1 MIYRKYFDFAMICLL
16 LSVNVP
22 STSSVSCENMVRLA
36 DLQDIIKNQTKLIL
50 EQRQLNDDQ
59 RKVIEDQRKVVE
71 DQQKMIENQTRLNE
85 DLQKRFQHVT
95 TGKI

>member
-1 MIYRKYFDFAMICLL
+1 MLDQTMIYSKYFDFAMICLL

-36 DLQDIIKNQTKLIL
+36 DLQDIIKNQTKLIRD
-50 EQRQLNDDQ
+50 QRQVND
-59 RKVIEDQRKVVE
+59 DQRKVVE
-71 DQQKMIENQTRLNE
+71 DQQKLIENQTRFIG
-85 DLQKRFQHVT
+85 DVQRKLQYVT